1 MVYQRRLSV
10 VPGAVAA
17 LFAAGLALQILW
29 HGLQPPPT
37 VRREALPPAPD
48 AAVLR
53 LATLG
58 DPLPAAKVAM
68 LWLQAFDNQPG
79 ISIPFRELDYARLE
93 TWLARVLSLDPRGQ
107 YPLLAASRL
116 YAEVPDEGK
125 QRRMLD
131 FVYRQFLDDP
141 NKRWRWLAHATI
153 IAKHRLQDLPLAL
166 KYARAITDK
175 ATGDEVPYWA
185 RDMTILLLED
195 MEELEAAR
203 ILVGGL
209 IGSGRITDPGELR
222 FLHEKLR
229 ELTARDDEIS
239 TPRR

>member
-1 MVYQRRLSV
+1 MIRQRRLSV
-10 VPGAVAA
+10 VPGSVTA

-29 HGLQPPPT
+29 HGLQPPP
-37 VRREALPPAPD
+37 VARREALPPAPD

-58 DPLPAAKVAM
+58 DPLPAARVAM

-93 TWLARVLSLDPRGQ
+93 TWLERILNLDPKSQ

-116 YAEVPDEGK
+116 YAEVPDESK
-125 QRRMLD
+125 QRRMLA
-131 FVYRQFLDDP
+131 FVHRQFLDDP
-141 NKRWRWLAHATI
+141 NARWRWLAHGAI
-153 IAKHRLQDLPLAL
+153 IAKHRLHDLPLAL
-166 KYARAITDK
+166 KYARAITEN
-175 ATGDEVPYWA
+175 ATGEEVPYWA

-195 MEELEAAR
+195 MQELEAAR
-203 ILVGGL
+203 ILIGGL
-209 IGSGRITDPGELR
+209 ISSGRITDPSELR
-222 FLHEKLR
+222 FLHGKLR
-229 ELTARDDEIS
+229 ELTSGDDEIS